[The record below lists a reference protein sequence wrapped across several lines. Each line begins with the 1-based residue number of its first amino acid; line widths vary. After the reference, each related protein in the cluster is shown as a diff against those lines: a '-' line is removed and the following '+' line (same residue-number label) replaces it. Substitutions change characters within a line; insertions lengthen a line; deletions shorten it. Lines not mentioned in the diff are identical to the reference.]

1 MKNKFLI
8 YSLIGI
14 ISSGAVVGFGLSDS
28 IQAQSSPASEN
39 PQQSQAAQ
47 VDQDF
52 IEMMI
57 PHHQDAIAMAD
68 LALTRS
74 QRPEVKKIA
83 EAIKKDQTR
92 EIQEMRTWYKQW
104 YGKEVPL
111 TSMTDM
117 GMMGNSPKQGSPM
130 MNMDKNMISMMHK
143 MMSEGSPMMNMGK
156 DSMSMGMG
164 MGMDS
169 MGMGKNSMSMGYNM
183 IAMGHRMMSMGQNM
197 MNMGHSMMSMDIDAL
212 KTASD
217 FDKEF
222 VRQMI
227 PHHQMAV
234 MMAQMASASR
244 ATRPEIRTL
253 AQSII
258 KSQNAEIMQMKG
270 WQQAWNR

>member
-8 YSLIGI
+8 YSLAGLL
-14 ISSGAVVGFGLSDS
+14 SSVAVTGFADS
-28 IQAQSSPASEN
+28 IQAQSPTASEN
-39 PQQSQAAQ
+39 SQQSRSIQ
-47 VDQDF
+47 VDQHF

-74 QRPEVKKIA
+74 QRPEVKKMA

-111 TSMTDM
+111 TSMTAM
-117 GMMGNSPKQGSPM
+117 GMMGNPPKQGSGSPM
-130 MNMDKNMISMMHK
+130 MNMDKNMMSMMHN
-143 MMSEGSPMMNMGK
+143 MMSEGSPMMSMGK
-156 DSMSMGMG
+156 D
-164 MGMDS
+164 
-169 MGMGKNSMSMGYNM
+169 SMSMGYNM
-183 IAMGHRMMSMGQNM
+183 IAMGHSMMSMGQNM
-197 MNMGHSMMSMDIDAL
+197 MNMGHSMMSMDMEAL

-222 VRQMI
+222 VRQMV

-234 MMAQMASASR
+234 MMSQMAAGR

-258 KSQNAEIMQMKG
+258 KSQNAEIAQMKG

>member
-1 MKNKFLI
+1 MKNKFLV

-14 ISSGAVVGFGLSDS
+14 LSSGVVASFIIDNS
-28 IQAQSSPASEN
+28 IQAQSSPASEK
-39 PQQSQAAQ
+39 PQQSRSAQ
-47 VDQDF
+47 FDQHF

-57 PHHQDAIAMAD
+57 PHHQDAIVMAD

-111 TSMTDM
+111 TSMTNM
-117 GMMGNSPKQGSPM
+117 GMMGNSPKRDSDSLM
-130 MNMDKNMISMMHK
+130 MNMDKNMMHS
-143 MMSEGSPMMNMGK
+143 MMSEGSPMMSMGK
-156 DSMSMGMG
+156 DTMSMG
-164 MGMDS
+164 S
-169 MGMGKNSMSMGYNM
+169 NM
-183 IAMGHRMMSMGQNM
+183 IAMGHSMMRMGQNM
-197 MNMGHSMMSMDIDAL
+197 MNIGHSMMSMNMEAL

-234 MMAQMASASR
+234 MMAQMASTR
-244 ATRPEIRTL
+244 ANRSEIRTL

>member
-8 YSLIGI
+8 YSLAGLL
-14 ISSGAVVGFGLSDS
+14 SSVAVTCFADS
-28 IQAQSSPASEN
+28 IHAQSPTASEN
-39 PQQSQAAQ
+39 SQQSRSMQ
-47 VDQDF
+47 VDQHF

-74 QRPEVKKIA
+74 QRPEVKKMA
-83 EAIKKDQTR
+83 EAIKQDQTR

-117 GMMGNSPKQGSPM
+117 GMMGNSPKQGSGSPM
-130 MNMDKNMISMMHK
+130 MNMDKNMMSMMHN

-156 DSMSMGMG
+156 DSMSMGY
-164 MGMDS
+164 D
-169 MGMGKNSMSMGYNM
+169 M

-234 MMAQMASASR
+234 KMAQMTSGR

-270 WQQAWNR
+270 WQQAWNQ